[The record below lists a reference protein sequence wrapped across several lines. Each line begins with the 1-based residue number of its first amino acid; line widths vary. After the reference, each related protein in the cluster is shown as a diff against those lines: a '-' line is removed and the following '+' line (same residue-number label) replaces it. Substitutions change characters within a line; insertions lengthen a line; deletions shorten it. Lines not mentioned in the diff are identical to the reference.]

1 MKNDFISGT
10 IQIAVLRPDR
20 HLPQT
25 VPAARLKPPDVRH
38 FLPVRDHRG
47 DQSTHSDAGHA
58 GDQGSLHSPDQ

>member
-1 MKNDFISGT
+1 M
-10 IQIAVLRPDR
+10 LRPDR

-38 FLPVRDHRG
+38 LLPVRDHRG
-47 DQSTHSDAGHA
+47 GRLTHSDAGHA